1 MKKFEQHV
9 IDTLINGGI
18 GVIPTDTIYGV
29 VGRAEQTDTVERIY
43 TVRQRDHKKACIVL
57 ISSYEDLAKF
67 NVVLSTTELDFI
79 KKYSLW
85 PGKVSIIFPVLSSQ
99 YTYLT
104 RGTNAL
110 AFRIPEVPEL
120 RDLISR
126 TGPLIAPSAN
136 KEGNPP
142 AHTIDMARKEFGE
155 TVDFYVDNGAMNGEA
170 STIIK
175 CTDGVFSVVREG
187 AVQIPAL
194 S

>member
-1 MKKFEQHV
+1 MKQFEQRI

-29 VGRAEQTDTVERIY
+29 VGRAEQRDPVERIY
-43 TVRQRDHKKACIVL
+43 AVRERDHGKACIVL
-57 ISSYEDLAKF
+57 ISSYADLVKF
-67 NVVLSTTELDFI
+67 NVVLSTSELDFI
-79 KKYSLW
+79 KKNSLW
-85 PGKVSIIFPVLSSQ
+85 PGKVSIIFPVLSPQ

-110 AFRIPEVPEL
+110 AFRIPDVPEL

-142 AHTIDMARKEFGE
+142 AHSIDMARKEFGE
-155 TVDFYVDNGAMNGEA
+155 TVDFYVDNGTMNGEA

-175 CTDGVFSVVREG
+175 CTDGVFSIVREG